1 MKKIWSDCV
10 QEQELICLNFKNFQ
24 EKSLIKNMTSS
35 NEDYINLLIE
45 KEEKN
50 NRIDK
55 SLVKKLKLLKEKRK
69 SITEIYKNN
78 NSQINQIKN
87 FINNLD

>member
-1 MKKIWSDCV
+1 
-10 QEQELICLNFKNFQ
+10 
-24 EKSLIKNMTSS
+24 MTSS
-35 NEDYINLLIE
+35 NENYINLLIE

-55 SLVKKLKLLKEKRK
+55 SMDKKVKFLKEKRK
-69 SITEIYKNN
+69 NITEIYKNN

>member
-1 MKKIWSDCV
+1 
-10 QEQELICLNFKNFQ
+10 
-24 EKSLIKNMTSS
+24 MTSS
-35 NEDYINLLIE
+35 NENYINLLIE